1 MPYAGQLIELRDGRQ
16 AIVDMATLSPEG
28 KAWIKAN
35 TKPETLP
42 DVLKSA
48 LSGVVEGAVRLPAFG
63 GDAVQASKELV
74 NRARPGTFD
83 NTKPISDTLVE
94 GVEDLTGLKRYHPGT
109 APGRYAGAAG
119 GAVGSGL
126 TLRGLAGATGV
137 IPKTAGSVLL
147 GAPPV
152 LAPSTITSPIKT
164 ALTTPL
170 ALDAASGLAAQ
181 AGADMSGGNPLVA
194 ALAGVGTGVGGAAL
208 ANARTP
214 NAAVP
219 LHHAAKTVTPAEWAQ
234 AERDLGKFQ
243 RAGSTSYTLADVL
256 PESSGVGNLASGV
269 SNSVGGELLR
279 QKLSQR
285 VTQDLPD
292 LVQRNLDTMHP
303 QPVSG
308 MTLTAPVAQAAQSR
322 MKMLE
327 DQRTRAFQS
336 TIQNGPPVAQADIAQ
351 ALAAITAK
359 SGAPGVLGTGSQKS
373 LDAAAEALRGAP
385 LYPQPQPPG
394 TQLAL
399 PGQPVQPPPAVMA
412 ANLEALSKR
421 VADLKAGTQARM
433 PDALAHNEAKAALR
447 GIAPAYGQA
456 MDDYVQFTQ
465 NVLNPERQ
473 GLVGQTAALAGK
485 GAGQGTLPSVLARGM
500 PQDFQAA
507 LPHIAPTQSVQ
518 QQLARLLGQENP
530 QPVKNPLLGAP
541 TMRARENIN
550 TIMQGVDPARARQ
563 IAERFEV
570 IDKLSKLT
578 AERGVDSSTSGVLS
592 ASPLRSILGPFG
604 ETSRRIGLSVRAE
617 ETANIARLL
626 TDPTPANL
634 AVLRRIAE
642 NDPQIAAKLRL
653 ATGMIAPMA
662 AVPGAA
668 ENAPKQGN

>member
-1 MPYAGQLIELRDGRQ
+1 MAYAGQLIELRDGRQ
-16 AIVDMATLSPEG
+16 AIVDMSTLDAEG

-35 TKPETLP
+35 AKPDMLP

-48 LSGVVEGAVRLPAFG
+48 LSGVVEGAVRFPAFA
-63 GDAVQASKELV
+63 GDSVQNSKELV
-74 NRARPGTFD
+74 NRLRPGTFD

-94 GVEDLTGLKRYHPGT
+94 GVENLTGLKRYQPGT

-119 GAVGSGL
+119 TAVGSGL
-126 TLRGLAGATGV
+126 TMRGLAGASGV

-152 LAPSTITSPIKT
+152 LAPSTITSPVKT
-164 ALTTPL
+164 VLSTPL
-170 ALDAASGLAAQ
+170 ALDAMSGMAAQ
-181 AGADMSGGNPLVA
+181 AGADVSGGNPLVA
-194 ALAGVGTGVGGAAL
+194 ALAGMGTGVGGAAL
-208 ANARTP
+208 VNARTP

-234 AERDLGKFQ
+234 ARQDLDKFA
-243 RAGSTSYTLADVL
+243 RAGATSHTLADVL

-285 VTQDLPD
+285 TTQDLPQ

-327 DQRTRAFQS
+327 DQRTKAFQG
-336 TIQNGPPVAQADIAQ
+336 TIQGGPPVAQADIAQ

-359 SGAPGVLGTGSQKS
+359 SGSPGVLGTGSQKS

-385 LYPQPQPPG
+385 LYPQPQQPG
-394 TQLAL
+394 TQLAV
-399 PGQPVQPPPAVMA
+399 PGQTPQVPPAALA

-421 VADLKAGTQARM
+421 VADLKTGAQTRM
-433 PDALAHNEAKAALR
+433 PDAIAHNEAKAALR
-447 GIAPAYGQA
+447 GVSPTYGQA
-456 MDDYVQFTQ
+456 MDDYGQFTQ

-473 GLVGQTAALAGK
+473 GLVGQIAALAGK
-485 GAGQGTLPSVLARGM
+485 GAGQGTLPSVLARGNA
-500 PQDFQAA
+500 QDFQSA
-507 LPHIAPTQSVQ
+507 LPHIAPDPAVR
-518 QQLARLLGQENP
+518 QQLARLLGQENM
-530 QPVKNPLLGAP
+530 QPVGNPLLGAP
-541 TMRARENIN
+541 TMKARENID
-550 TIMQGVDPARARQ
+550 TIMRGLSPDRANQ
-563 IAERFEV
+563 IAERYQV

-578 AERGVDSSTSGVLS
+578 AERGVDSSTGGVLS
-592 ASPLRSILGPFG
+592 ASPLRSLLGPFG

-634 AVLRRIAE
+634 AMLRRIAE

-653 ATGMIAPMA
+653 ATGMVAPLA